1 MMKNWSI
8 GRKISV
14 AAFGVIM
21 MCAAAAFT
29 IELLK

>member
-1 MMKNWSI
+1 MKNWSI

-14 AAFGVIM
+14 VTFGLMIL
-21 MCAAAAFT
+21 CATAAFT